1 MSRNEYNE
9 NGYSIN
15 NPDGVN
21 RRGFGEN
28 KIVYHN
34 EGKILFSND
43 KKQFVTE
50 TRRVNEW
57 SEDTRRRGGSTA
69 RRRESSDG
77 GDGSAPIKK
86 NPVSSASEAVQKVLG
101 RDAAVTATTS
111 HAAALTVAG
120 VASAAVTTAVVV
132 VAYVATALSL
142 SVSLFAA
149 TFHSLT
155 FFLDFENVDRA
166 LVLVLEGGDEIYSRD
181 YDGEKYVTFEELSEN
196 KEYYFSVL
204 DKETSEVRYT
214 ASFFTTRYA
223 DPKATVEASFTSD
236 GKFTIAL
243 QANNLLWNDFYTL
256 SLSDADGY
264 EFFVMDGNEPTL
276 EKTFDLASKTV
287 FVSLKINN
295 DVVFFEKY
303 VLETESD
310 IFDFLNAVFEWN
322 EGYTEATVTVPAFDP
337 SVEPMILVA
346 TVESAVLNATCES
359 DGSATYTATAVSP
372 EGRELSDVKNIVLTA
387 IGHAYGE
394 PTFEWTDLNDNNG
407 GAATAATVMEQDA
420 GDETTPN
427 YSVVAVF
434 VCQNDPTHVERV
446 AATVSTSVASAT
458 CEEDGAVVWTASV
471 TFGGE
476 DYQDQRQLVLTAIGH
491 AYGEPTFNWTPIYG
505 GDDPGTPMG
514 YTATATF
521 TCANDG
527 EHTLVLDAEVTHVDT
542 PATCEEDGYRT
553 YTATVTYENEEY
565 ADETIQQF
573 EGTATGHDYSQYYE
587 GSDAQPTFTW
597 TEQPDGSYTATVAFA
612 CNNDPE
618 HTQTFDA
625 EVSAEDGSDCENGGT
640 IYYYANFVFND
651 CDYEDEKDVEV
662 APGHHYVPVF
672 HWMYLGD
679 TQESP
684 YDVEF
689 YLICKKEDDAIGPIN
704 AEVTITEQTGYVLYT
719 ATATHDDVE
728 YTETKKVETLEEE
741 KELAVGANYLIGD
754 MIDMGNSTVYFT
766 DDFDGAHR
774 SNMSNSTFI
783 TGVLP
788 AGDDGGNSSLYQSD
802 DLQAV
807 IAYDRVLI
815 DNGTY
820 ARIYDDGN
828 LHSIGY
834 YEFSWT
840 FSPNETDYALVGVT
854 VTGGTGTEAD
864 PYVLEPVY
872 GVTVTYNA
880 NDGIFNVTTED
891 TVVKRYYTAQEIS
904 DGVYA
909 VPIAENPEASGR
921 LFLGWFTDEY
931 GENKFDF
938 ENTPITGDVTLY
950 AGWIGGI

>member
-204 DKETSEVRYT
+204 DKETSEVRYS

-223 DPKATVEASFTSD
+223 DPKATVEASFPSD

-337 SVEPMILVA
+337 SVEPMLLVA

-471 TFGGE
+471 TFGCE

-491 AYGEPTFNWTPIYG
+491 AYTDPTFAWTPIYG
-505 GDDPGTPMG
+505 GDDPGTPVG

-542 PATCEEDGYRT
+542 PATCEEDGYRV

-565 ADETIQQF
+565 ADETMQQF

-597 TEQPDGSYTATVAFA
+597 TEQPDGSYTATVTFA

-651 CDYEDEKDVEV
+651 YDYQDEKEVEV

-672 HWMYLGD
+672 HWMM
-679 TQESP
+679 QEST
-684 YDVEF
+684 YEVEF
-689 YLICKKEDDAIGPIN
+689 YLICKKEDDAIGPIT

-728 YTETKKVETLEEE
+728 YTDTKKVETVETTKALAQNVNYYLGDTI
-741 KELAVGANYLIGD
+741 ELGED
-754 MIDMGNSTVYFT
+754 TVYFS
-766 DDFDGAHR
+766 DDYDGAHR
-774 SNMSNSTFI
+774 TNLSSIVPLTSVLRAGESPSTSTYNTLDI
-783 TGVLP
+783 L
-788 AGDDGGNSSLYQSD
+788 D
-802 DLQAV
+802 
-807 IAYDRVLI
+807 YDRILLDNQIFARMNDGDIGDVNSAMYDEQSWMFTASNDPLI
-815 DNGTY
+815 
-820 ARIYDDGN
+820 
-828 LHSIGY
+828 
-834 YEFSWT
+834 
-840 FSPNETDYALVGVT
+840 GVT
-854 VTGGTGTEAD
+854 ITSGSGVKED
-864 PYVLEPVY
+864 PYVLTPLY

-909 VPIAENPEASGR
+909 VPPAENPEASGR